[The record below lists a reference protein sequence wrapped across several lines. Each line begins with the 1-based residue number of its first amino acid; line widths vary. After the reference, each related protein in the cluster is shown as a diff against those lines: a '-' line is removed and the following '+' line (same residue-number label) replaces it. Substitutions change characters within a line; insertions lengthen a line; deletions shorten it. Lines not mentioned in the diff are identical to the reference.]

1 MHDQVPEGV
10 VDLDRFPLHASDTPT
25 YRELLAYCREEL
37 AEDGCCSVPGFLR
50 PETLARIATEATALA
65 PQAHRTSTWHNPYFA
80 PDDSSLPD
88 DHPRR
93 SFQERTNG
101 FVCTDLIPE
110 TSDLWTLYG
119 WRAMTVFLEEAFGIA
134 PLHRY
139 ADPLA
144 SMPFNVMRPGD
155 RFPWH
160 FDTNEFTVTLMIQA
174 PEGGGL
180 FEYAPDIRSTE
191 DECYEAVTEV
201 LAGDRTRVRT
211 LELHPGDMQ
220 LFKGRFTLHRVTEV
234 TGSRER
240 YVAIPSWARQ
250 PGMVGSLSRTK
261 EIYGRVLPIHQQQAS
276 VRADALVD

>member
-1 MHDQVPEGV
+1 MHDQVPEDV
-10 VDLDRFPLHASDTPT
+10 VDLDRFPLHDPDKPI
-25 YRELLAYCREEL
+25 YKELLAFCREEL
-37 AEDGCCSVPGFLR
+37 AEDGCCSIESFLR
-50 PETLARIATEATALA
+50 PEAVARIAAQAAALA
-65 PQAHRTSTWHNPYFA
+65 PQAHRTSSWHNPYFA
-80 PDDSSLPD
+80 AEDPSLPD
-88 DHPRR
+88 GHPRR
-93 SFQERTNG
+93 CFQERTNG

-110 TSDLWTLYG
+110 SSDLWALYG
-119 WRAMTVFLEEAFGIA
+119 WRAMTGFLEEAFGIA

-155 RFPWH
+155 QFPWH

-191 DECYEAVTEV
+191 DECYEAVAEV
-201 LAGDRTRVRT
+201 LSGDRTRVRT

-234 TGSRER
+234 TGNHDR

-250 PGMVGSLSRTK
+250 PGMVGSLARTQ
-261 EIYGRVLPIHQQQAS
+261 EIYGRVLPIHHEQAG

>member
-1 MHDQVPEGV
+1 MHDQVPEAAI
-10 VDLDRFPLHASDTPT
+10 DLDRFPLHEPGHPSSRA
-25 YRELLAYCREEL
+25 LLDFCREEL
-37 AEDGCCSVPGFLR
+37 AEDGCCSVAGFLR
-50 PETLARIATEATALA
+50 PDAVERIAIEAAALA
-65 PQAHRTSTWHNPYFA
+65 PQAHRSSTWHNPYFA
-80 PDDSSLPD
+80 PDDPDLPP

-101 FVCTDLIPE
+101 FVCTDLIPQG
-110 TSDLWTLYG
+110 SDLWALYAWSG
-119 WRAMTVFLEEAFGIA
+119 MTHFLEKAFGIV

-174 PEGGGL
+174 PDAGGL
-180 FEYAPDIRSTE
+180 FEYVPDIRTTE
-191 DECYEAVTEV
+191 DERYEAVAEV
-201 LAGDRTRVRT
+201 LAGDRSRVRT

-234 TGSRER
+234 IGSQER

-250 PGMVGSLSRTK
+250 PGMVGSLARTQ
-261 EIYGRVLPIHQQQAS
+261 EIYGRVLPIHHEQAG